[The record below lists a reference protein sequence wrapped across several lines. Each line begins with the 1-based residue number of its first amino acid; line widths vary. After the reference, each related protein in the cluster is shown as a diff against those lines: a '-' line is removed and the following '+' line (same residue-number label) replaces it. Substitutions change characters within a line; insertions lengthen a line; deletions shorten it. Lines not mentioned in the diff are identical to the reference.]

1 MEPLH
6 PWLIDGRA
14 IVARADGARMS
25 TELDRIELGRFARFG
40 GFFDRSDQATASY
53 HKAYSLWF
61 PILLVAALAGGVFW
75 FNYDRGRAESE
86 PAEPATAAM
95 EAPAPLSAIAVSP
108 NSSASGVPS
117 TATSPDDKP
126 VTTADAP
133 TQAAEPPAVNGVSI
147 SSQYWRRGGLGSKA
161 FVTLTLRNNNDYSV
175 RDIELLC
182 SFARRDGSHLTDRKR
197 VIADT
202 VNTKGRKTFE
212 NMLVGFVNVNAS
224 RAKCTA
230 VAANRN

>member
-1 MEPLH
+1 
-6 PWLIDGRA
+6 
-14 IVARADGARMS
+14 MS
-25 TELDRIELGRFARFG
+25 TELDRIELGRLARFG
-40 GFFDRSDQATASY
+40 SFFDRPDQATASY
-53 HKAYSLWF
+53 HKAYSLWL

-75 FNYDRGRAESE
+75 FNHDRGRAENES
-86 PAEPATAAM
+86 AEPATAAI
-95 EAPAPLSAIAVSP
+95 EAPAPPASAVSP
-108 NSSASGVPS
+108 NSPTLGVSSTTSAW
-117 TATSPDDKP
+117 PDKS

-133 TQAAEPPAVNGVSI
+133 TQATEPPAVSGVSI

-161 FVTLTLRNNNDYSV
+161 IVTLTLRNNNDYPV

-197 VIADT
+197 VIPDT
-202 VNTKGRKTFE
+202 VNMKGRKTIE
-212 NMLVGFVNVNAS
+212 NMLVGFVNINAS